1 MRALRTVI
9 GIGVAIMAMATATIG
24 RAEPA
29 AQDGAVEAATG
40 WLALVDHGQ
49 YAESWEQAASFFK
62 SAVTK
67 PQWEQTIGGVR
78 PPLGQV
84 SSRIVSSAEYTKS
97 LPGAPDGRY
106 VVIQFTT
113 AFEHKAST
121 LETVTPMQ
129 EPDGT
134 WRVAGYY
141 IK

>member
-1 MRALRTVI
+1 MRTPRMGI
-9 GIGVAIMAMATATIG
+9 GLGVAIMAMAAATIG

-29 AQDGAVEAATG
+29 ARDGAVEAASA
-40 WLALVDHGQ
+40 WLALVDNGQ
-49 YAESWEQAASFFK
+49 YGESWEQAASFFR

-84 SSRIVSSAEYTKS
+84 SSRVVSSAEYTKS

-113 AFEHKAST
+113 AFEHKASSV
-121 LETVTPMQ
+121 ETVTPMQ
-129 EPDGT
+129 QPDGT